1 MTAAP
6 TVPIRLLIA
15 DDQALV
21 RGALGALLDLE
32 PDLEVQGLAADGAEA
47 LRLAEELQPD
57 VCLMDIQMPGVDG
70 VEATKRIRAAS
81 PQTRV
86 LVVTTFAR
94 PGYLRAALDAGASG
108 FVVKDTPAEELAAA
122 VRRVHAGLRVLD
134 PKLAEESLFEGANP
148 LSDRRVP
155 RHRPR
160 LRAAAGRRRTIRG
173 GHRGGGLPVGGHGAQ
188 PPLRRDRQ
196 DRRRE
201 PGAGGADRVRQGLA
215 LTPLARVGGRAYCE
229 GRRVTEPDRR
239 SA

>member
-1 MTAAP
+1 MVTAAP
-6 TVPIRLLIA
+6 MVPIRLLIA

-32 PDLEVQGLAADGAEA
+32 PDLQVQGLAADGAEA

-57 VCLMDIQMPGVDG
+57 VCLMDIQMPRVDG
-70 VEATKRIRAAS
+70 VEATMRICAVS

-148 LSDRRVP
+148 LSDRERQVL
-155 RHRPR
+155 R
-160 LRAAAGRRRTIRG
+160 LAADGRSAAAIAAEVFLSAGTVRNHLSAAIGKT
-173 GHRGGGLPVGGHGAQ
+173 GAENRAQ
-188 PPLRRDRQ
+188 
-196 DRRRE
+196 
-201 PGAGGADRVRQGLA
+201 AVRIASDKGWL
-215 LTPLARVGGRAYCE
+215 
-229 GRRVTEPDRR
+229 
-239 SA
+239 

>member
-1 MTAAP
+1 MVTAAP

-32 PDLEVQGLAADGAEA
+32 PDLQVQGLAADGAEA

-148 LSDRRVP
+148 LSDRERQVL
-155 RHRPR
+155 R
-160 LRAAAGRRRTIRG
+160 LAADGRSAAAIAAEVFLSAGTVRNHLSAAIGKT
-173 GHRGGGLPVGGHGAQ
+173 GAENRAQ
-188 PPLRRDRQ
+188 
-196 DRRRE
+196 
-201 PGAGGADRVRQGLA
+201 AVRIASDKGWL
-215 LTPLARVGGRAYCE
+215 
-229 GRRVTEPDRR
+229 
-239 SA
+239 